1 MSFCDILRSEVIF
14 WKVPISMT
22 VDAVEVAPSSADF
35 QTLEEKILR
44 TIELLKSER
53 AAKAAA
59 ERSAAGLRQELN
71 EREQELESMRKEMI
85 ALRRERE
92 EVRTR
97 VEKMLEQIESFAL
110 DESAG

>member
-1 MSFCDILRSEVIF
+1 
-14 WKVPISMT
+14 MT
-22 VDAVEVAPSSADF
+22 ADAVEVAPSSADF

-44 TIELLKSER
+44 TIELLKSAR
-53 AAKAAA
+53 TAKAAA

-71 EREQELESMRKEMI
+71 ERDQEMEALRQELI

-97 VEKMLEQIESFAL
+97 VEKMLDQIESLAL